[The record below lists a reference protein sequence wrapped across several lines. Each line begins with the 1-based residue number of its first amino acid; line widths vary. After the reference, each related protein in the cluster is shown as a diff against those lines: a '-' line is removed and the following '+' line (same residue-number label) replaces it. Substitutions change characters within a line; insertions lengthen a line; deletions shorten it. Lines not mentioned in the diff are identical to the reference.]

1 MKKQTQSIITGIIFI
16 IAGIIH
22 FVIPKFYLQ
31 IMPPYLPYHLVLVY
45 LSGLAEIVCGTFL
58 IPKKTR
64 RIGAWLTI
72 ALLIAI
78 FPANVQM
85 SIDSYSIGGLMF
97 YVSVFRLPLQFLMV
111 WWVYNITHS
120 LNRRLQ

>member
-1 MKKQTQSIITGIIFI
+1 
-16 IAGIIH
+16 
-22 FVIPKFYLQ
+22 
-31 IMPPYLPYHLVLVY
+31 MPPYLPYHLVLVY